1 MRKEGSEN
9 LTLTG
14 CIKDKRGDREK
25 TTYLVSLCKWMLEQG
40 LVDIKR
46 QNLLKATNYGES
58 QLLTS

>member
-14 CIKDKRGDREK
+14 CIKDKRDRKK